1 MKKIG
6 LYILTIILCLS
17 LNSCYWS
24 RPIYT
29 RLMNEDGILPAFHFL
44 IFCSWYVLAL
54 FSILWMFLNFVQGF
68 FGWEATR
75 HYKEIIGNTI
85 VNKKETI
92 ESEGGWK
99 EALGWASDSV
109 SFFLAYI
116 ASLWLGIALLLLFMS
131 HIWYPFWGE
140 KDYNML
146 IKVATFILFVLG
158 FVTIYRKISNTKI
171 FMRIM
176 TVFLWLSMLAVVLD
190 FSLTLWHI

>member
-29 RLMNEDGILPAFHFL
+29 ELMNEDGIIPAFHFL
-44 IFCSWYVLAL
+44 IFCSWYVLSL
-54 FSILWMFLNFVQGF
+54 FSILCMCSCFVQGF

-85 VNKKETI
+85 VDKEKT
-92 ESEGGWK
+92 EEYEGGWK
-99 EALGWASDSV
+99 EALECASDSV
-109 SFFLAYI
+109 SIFLAYI
-116 ASLWLGIALLLLFMS
+116 ASLWLGAALLLLFMS
-131 HIWYPFWGE
+131 HIWYPFCGA

-158 FVTIYRKISNTKI
+158 FITIYRKISNTKI

-176 TVFLWLSMLAVVLD
+176 TVFLWLSMIAVVLD
-190 FSLTLWHI
+190 FSLTLWHM